1 MAETDLKI
9 KDAPLSTNISGNV
22 RMAGSDGSGKPVAI
36 SLLQVYNFVNSI
48 LNSDGYFAPKT
59 DIPSNVSSLINDSGY
74 ITSAA
79 LTPYLKKTELPTNVS
94 VFTNDAGY
102 LVKKDLAPY
111 ALTANVPTKVSQLVN
126 DSKYVVQSAADAIS
140 EEVASIKKDIEAIKE
155 NTDKL
160 GNVEALSVNMMSL
173 PKVCG
178 YDYVIMANA
187 APAQTPNF
195 VGQIYIDTTNAKVYM
210 AVNVTNASGYVV
222 LN

>member
-36 SLLQVYNFVNSI
+36 SLLQVYNFVNST
-48 LNSDGYFAPKT
+48 LKNDAYFAPKT
-59 DIPSNVSSLINDSGY
+59 DIPSKVSNLINDLGY

-79 LTPYLKKTELPTNVS
+79 LT
-94 VFTNDAGY
+94 
-102 LVKKDLAPY
+102 PY

-155 NTDKL
+155 NTDKV

-210 AVNVTNASGYVV
+210 AVNVTNASGFVV

>member
-48 LNSDGYFAPKT
+48 LKSDGYFAPKT

-79 LTPYLKKTELPTNVS
+79 LT
-94 VFTNDAGY
+94 
-102 LVKKDLAPY
+102 PY

-178 YDYVIMANA
+178 YDYVIMAKE

-210 AVNVTNASGYVV
+210 AVNVTNASGFVV

>member
-1 MAETDLKI
+1 MRTLRLRPIFPSKVSNLTNDL
-9 KDAPLSTNISGNV
+9 
-22 RMAGSDGSGKPVAI
+22 
-36 SLLQVYNFVNSI
+36 
-48 LNSDGYFAPKT
+48 
-59 DIPSNVSSLINDSGY
+59 GY

-79 LTPYLKKTELPTNVS
+79 LT
-94 VFTNDAGY
+94 
-102 LVKKDLAPY
+102 PY

-140 EEVASIKKDIEAIKE
+140 DEVASVKKDIEAIKE

-178 YDYVIMANA
+178 YDYVIMAKE
-187 APAQTPNF
+187 APAQSPNF
-195 VGQIYIDTTNAKVYM
+195 VGQIYIDTANGKVYM
-210 AVNVTNASGYVV
+210 AVNVTNASGFVV

>member
-36 SLLQVYNFVNSI
+36 SLLQVYNFVNST
-48 LNSDGYFAPKT
+48 LKNDAYFAPKT
-59 DIPSNVSSLINDSGY
+59 DIPSKVSNLTNDLGY

-79 LTPYLKKTELPTNVS
+79 LT
-94 VFTNDAGY
+94 
-102 LVKKDLAPY
+102 PY

-178 YDYVIMANA
+178 YDYVIMAKE
-187 APAQTPNF
+187 APAKSPNF
-195 VGQIYIDTTNAKVYM
+195 VGQIYIDTANGKVYM
-210 AVNVTNASGYVV
+210 AVNVANASGFVV

>member
-9 KDAPLSTNISGNV
+9 KDAPLSTNISGNA

-36 SLLQVYNFVNSI
+36 SLLQVYNFVNST
-48 LNSDGYFAPKT
+48 LKNDAYFAPKT
-59 DIPSNVSSLINDSGY
+59 DIPSKVSDLTNDLGY

-79 LTPYLKKTELPTNVS
+79 LT
-94 VFTNDAGY
+94 
-102 LVKKDLAPY
+102 PY

-178 YDYVIMANA
+178 YDYVIIAKE
-187 APAQTPNF
+187 APAKSPNF
-195 VGQIYIDTTNAKVYM
+195 VGQIYIDTANGKAYM
-210 AVNVTNASGYVV
+210 AVNVTNASGFVV

>member
-1 MAETDLKI
+1 M
-9 KDAPLSTNISGNV
+9 
-22 RMAGSDGSGKPVAI
+22 
-36 SLLQVYNFVNSI
+36 
-48 LNSDGYFAPKT
+48 
-59 DIPSNVSSLINDSGY
+59 
-74 ITSAA
+74 
-79 LTPYLKKTELPTNVS
+79 
-94 VFTNDAGY
+94 
-102 LVKKDLAPY
+102 
-111 ALTANVPTKVSQLVN
+111 
-126 DSKYVVQSAADAIS
+126 QSAADAIS

-210 AVNVTNASGYVV
+210 AVNVTNASGFVV

>member
-48 LNSDGYFAPKT
+48 LKSDGYFAPKT
-59 DIPSNVSSLINDSGY
+59 DIPSKVSSLINDSGY

-79 LTPYLKKTELPTNVS
+79 
-94 VFTNDAGY
+94 
-102 LVKKDLAPY
+102 LAPY

-126 DSKYVVQSAADAIS
+126 DNKYVVQSVADAIS
-140 EEVASIKKDIEAIKE
+140 EEVASVKKDIEAIKE

-173 PKVCG
+173 PKVCC
-178 YDYVIMANA
+178 YDYVIMAKT

-210 AVNVTNASGYVV
+210 AVNVTNASGFVV